1 MNPGDTIPDF
11 TASDQ
16 NGVPV
21 TFSEVLAEG
30 PVVVFFYPKAMTTG
44 CTKESC
50 HFRDLEGEFAAVGA
64 RRIGVSADSV
74 ERQQRFDQKHA
85 LGFTLLSD
93 SDRTIARIFGVKRP
107 GPLMNK
113 RATFVV
119 DRDGTLIEEI
129 NSEMNMDV
137 HADRALEL
145 LRAKV

>member
-1 MNPGDTIPDF
+1 MNPGDKIPDF

-74 ERQQRFDQKHA
+74 ERQQKFDQKHA

>member
-1 MNPGDTIPDF
+1 MNPGDKIPDF

-21 TFSEVLAEG
+21 TFSEVVAEG

-74 ERQQRFDQKHA
+74 ERQQKFDQKHA